1 MSLFKRRKVS
11 KSGSQKLIRFAIE
24 DSFYVSS
31 ETPDVLIEETLKKVA
46 GERPFVWTDEE
57 DEPVLD
63 YGEEENNVE
72 EEIFST
78 QD

>member
-1 MSLFKRRKVS
+1 MSLFKRKKIS

-31 ETPDVLIEETLKKVA
+31 EAPDVLIEETLKKVA